1 MRRRPRPAPGRRVV
15 AQVVR
20 LQRAARAGRRVGVGR
35 VQSAERRPVKR
46 RRPHLLEHEVGVATD
61 ASPAVRSAPAS
72 LRRAHSPLFMRWHG
86 VGVGVD
92 SAPASA
98 LSGVGQSV
106 GPGLGTPCS
115 RRRRRGRR
123 GPRRGRRFQ
132 VQVPARPRV
141 SAEITVCRVRQPS
154 ALLTRR
160 AQLHDSLGNLRVHGV
175 LGYGSK
181 HALWLWSAPSP
192 TFEQMMHGP
201 SSAPEAVRRVRHGG
215 WRRREAVGG
224 LAPASSGSWLVL

>member
-1 MRRRPRPAPGRRVV
+1 M
-15 AQVVR
+15 
-20 LQRAARAGRRVGVGR
+20 
-35 VQSAERRPVKR
+35 
-46 RRPHLLEHEVGVATD
+46 
-61 ASPAVRSAPAS
+61 RSAPAS
-72 LRRAHSPLFMRWHG
+72 LRRVHAPLFVRWHG

-92 SAPASA
+92 SAPAPA
-98 LSGVGQSV
+98 RSGVGQSV
-106 GPGLGTPCS
+106 GPGLGIPCR

-141 SAEITVCRVRQPS
+141 SAEITVCRVGQPS

-160 AQLHDSLGNLRVHGV
+160 AQLHDSLGFLRVHGV

>member
-1 MRRRPRPAPGRRVV
+1 M
-15 AQVVR
+15 
-20 LQRAARAGRRVGVGR
+20 
-35 VQSAERRPVKR
+35 
-46 RRPHLLEHEVGVATD
+46 
-61 ASPAVRSAPAS
+61 RSAPAS

-86 VGVGVD
+86 VGVGVE

-98 LSGVGQSV
+98 RSLASV
-106 GPGLGTPCS
+106 EAPGLGIPCR

-132 VQVPARPRV
+132 AQVPARPRV
-141 SAEITVCRVRQPS
+141 SAEITVCRVGQSS